1 MILEI
6 FGGVGSGK
14 SLVLEI
20 LREQYGAE
28 VIGMD
33 ETAHRLYE
41 PGQPGHR
48 AVTSLLGDEVVRPDG
63 TLDRQKMAGI
73 LYRDQEA
80 MQALERVIHPLV
92 YQEVEREVRE
102 AAERCGLVVVETALP
117 EKTKSDIYDELW
129 YVYTPEQ
136 IREERLMESR
146 GYTRERVRE
155 IMSRQL
161 PEEAFRDMADW
172 VLVND
177 STKEALEERIRER
190 LTEKL

>member
-48 AVTSLLGDEVVRPDG
+48 AVTSLLGDEVVRPNG

>member
-1 MILEI
+1 MVLEI

-80 MQALERVIHPLV
+80 MQALEKVIHPLV

-190 LTEKL
+190 LTERL

>member
-1 MILEI
+1 MVLEI

-48 AVTSLLGDEVVRPDG
+48 AVTELLGDGVVRPDG

-73 LYRDQEA
+73 LYRNQEA
-80 MQALERVIHPLV
+80 MQALEKVIHPLV

-172 VLVND
+172 VLGND
-177 STKEALEERIRER
+177 STKEALEELIRER

>member
-1 MILEI
+1 MVLEI

-73 LYRDQEA
+73 LYRDQQA
-80 MQALERVIHPLV
+80 MQALEKVIHPLV

>member
-1 MILEI
+1 MVLEI

-20 LREQYGAE
+20 LKEQYGAE

-63 TLDRQKMAGI
+63 TLDRQTMAGI

-80 MQALERVIHPLV
+80 MQALEKVIHPLV

-136 IREERLMESR
+136 IREERLMGSR

>member
-1 MILEI
+1 MVLEI

-20 LREQYGAE
+20 LKEQYGAE

-48 AVTSLLGDEVVRPDG
+48 AVTSLLGDGVVRPDG

-80 MQALERVIHPLV
+80 MQALEKVIHPLV

>member
-1 MILEI
+1 MVLEI

-80 MQALERVIHPLV
+80 MQALEKVIHPLV

-177 STKEALEERIRER
+177 STKEVLEERIRER

>member
-1 MILEI
+1 MVLEI

-80 MQALERVIHPLV
+80 MQALEKVIHPLV